1 MTNTIITAP
10 LTCHH
15 PREAEAG
22 ERAGVTPTLPIITAM
37 KIITVTTD
45 TTTTITAAA
54 MTIPTTSTT
63 TSRELGED
71 EEEGEDSAVLPVKTR
86 AEAPHHLEA
95 DWVSLS
101 EEALEQAAEA
111 SKNSGFGI
119 FKSSRFN

>member
-1 MTNTIITAP
+1 MTSTIITALP
-10 LTCHH
+10 TCRH

-22 ERAGVTPTLPIITAM
+22 ERAGVMPTLPIITAM

-63 TSRELGED
+63 TSRELVED

-86 AEAPHHLEA
+86 AEGPHPLEA

-111 SKNSGFGI
+111 SQKL
-119 FKSSRFN
+119 RFWHF